1 MLLVEAAAANEGAA
15 WYVTNGERVVGPLD
29 TGRLVQAVA
38 LGQIGKGCA
47 LWHEGLP
54 AWRPLETI
62 REVRAVGRAK
72 EARGD
77 DWVPSETWRPG
88 GGPEV
93 AALRATLWMDDAA
106 DESEVVALALQAIV
120 LETRAT
126 VGFAHRPRRALGS
139 LETRAVF
146 GAGGHDRLGREVAA
160 DDEAIR
166 IARWGTAVIDGF
178 DPSIPMPAA
187 AASRIGPGGV
197 RGLAL
202 APIYLGGK
210 LFAVLEVAKE
220 DRAFRRGDRAWM
232 RAVVRAA
239 ASKMAS

>member
-1 MLLVEAAAANEGAA
+1 MSAVEEAADSGGKA
-15 WYVTNGERVVGPLD
+15 WYVTNGERVVGPVATSTL
-29 TGRLVQAVA
+29 LQAVA
-38 LGQIGKGCA
+38 LGQVAKSCF

-126 VGFAHRPRRALGS
+126 VGFAHRPRRALGA

-146 GAGGHDRLGREVAA
+146 GAGGHDRLGCEVPA
-160 DDEAIR
+160 DDEAMR
-166 IARWGTAVIDGF
+166 IARLGTTVLDGF
-178 DPSIPMPAA
+178 DPKVTMPVA
-187 AASRIGPGGV
+187 AASRLAPGGV

-202 APIYLGGK
+202 APIYLGGR
-210 LFAVLEVAKE
+210 LFAVLEVAKD
-220 DRAFRRGDRAWM
+220 DRAFRRGDRSWM

-239 ASKMAS
+239 AARMAS

>member
-1 MLLVEAAAANEGAA
+1 MRSVETAAANEGGA

-29 TGRLVQAVA
+29 TGRLIQAVA
-38 LGQIGKGCA
+38 LGQIGKSCA
-47 LWHEGLP
+47 LWHEGLS

-126 VGFAHRPRRALGS
+126 VGFAHRPRRALGA

-146 GAGGHDRLGREVAA
+146 GAGGHDRLGAEVPA

-166 IARWGTAVIDGF
+166 IARRGAVVLDGF
-178 DPSIPMPAA
+178 DPTVPMPVA
-187 AASRIGPGGV
+187 AASRVAPDGV

-239 ASKMAS
+239 ATKMAS